1 MSANLSHRALA
12 VTVVSLLC
20 CATIAAQWTGSLSG
34 PVLGYVF
41 DRDAGMPRPVK
52 GILGSATIGDPID
65 IGIAASQLL
74 VLDTVHAVAPTDSGV
89 QFLTLSL
96 DAHQVSRT
104 TIPGVAANPSKIVA
118 SRQGTS
124 AAFYFT
130 DPQQVQV
137 VSGLP
142 NAPRAA
148 GLFQVDQPVT
158 QMAVNDGG
166 TLVVYVV
173 VGPDGESLYAWSAS
187 AGGTRFLSTVSSV
200 SGIAITSSDDAI
212 VTDRGENEVFAIW
225 NAGGAAIRRLLADVK
240 DGISS
245 PTGVAISSGGRI
257 YVANTGS
264 ATAVVLDA
272 NGHPLKALSCDC
284 TITGLFP
291 LRDSVFRLTDRINQ
305 TTFLLD
311 ATSADE
317 RIVFVP
323 PPPLE

>member
-1 MSANLSHRALA
+1 MNANLLHRILA
-12 VTVVSLLC
+12 ATVVTLLTS
-20 CATIAAQWTGSLSG
+20 AAIGAQWTGSLSG

-52 GILGSATIGDPID
+52 GILGSATIGDPLD
-65 IGIAASQLL
+65 IGIAAFQFLM
-74 VLDTVHAVAPTDSGV
+74 LDSVHAIASTDISL
-89 QFLTLSL
+89 QFLTLSM
-96 DAHQVSRT
+96 DARQVSKT
-104 TIPGVAANPSKIVA
+104 TIPGVAANPSKSVG
-118 SRQGTS
+118 SRQGTA

-130 DPQQVQV
+130 DPQQVQT

-142 NAPRAA
+142 NAPRSA
-148 GLFQVDQPVT
+148 GLFQVDRPVT
-158 QMAVNDGG
+158 QMAVSDDG
-166 TLVVYVV
+166 TLVVYAVTE
-173 VGPDGESLYAWSAS
+173 PEGESLYAWSAS

-200 SGIAITSSDDAI
+200 SGIAITSSGDAI

-264 ATAVVLDA
+264 ATAVVLDT
-272 NGHPLKALSCDC
+272 NGHPLKAFSCDC